1 MVYLCF
7 NNQDPFILRPGGGH
21 LNTGRLFSLLI
32 WSLANIQNS
41 ISEIPGMCVKGN
53 LSIMDN
59 LNFFMEKVNDKM

>member
-1 MVYLCF
+1 MIWFISF

-41 ISEIPGMCVKGN
+41 VSEIPGMCQGKSEN
-53 LSIMDN
+53 F
-59 LNFFMEKVNDKM
+59 NFFVEKVNDKM